1 MYRIPALKV
10 VCPQSRL
17 PSKSSALKV
26 VCPQSRG
33 LNVAALNVTCPQCPI
48 GVIFRVFLEHHK
60 IFLHAK
66 FQGGLTPPS
75 GFCLEIPL
83 FWQICD
89 GNIFPSNFVQFFTSQ
104 RWKNH
109 ILIKIEQKLGLYF

>member
-1 MYRIPALKV
+1 MKGAWD
-10 VCPQSRL
+10 Q
-17 PSKSSALKV
+17 
-26 VCPQSRG
+26 
-33 LNVAALNVTCPQCPI
+33 N
-48 GVIFRVFLEHHK
+48 VIFRFFSEHHK

-89 GNIFPSNFVQFFTSQ
+89 GNICPSIFDQLFISQNWNFQ
-104 RWKNH
+104 